1 MQAALLKSV
10 RSRSRLSSLINGLAY
25 EPTTQVFVL
34 TDRRLGFAFSCAPLS
49 GSNGDEGARL
59 RAGLNV
65 DWPDNT
71 ILQFSLICTEN
82 INKLKFGY
90 LRLREDYEESGRND
104 VSEATRRL
112 MRKVTEARANY
123 FLERTTKP
131 VDSVSGVKVREQT
144 LVISATVP
152 MKGHVPTEAEVMA
165 VKELSEGLQA
175 SLDSC
180 GLAPVPVTND
190 LYKEIFV
197 SVLNQGENASWR
209 RDPLM
214 RAESDKPLNEQ
225 LLDYDRSLDVHKDHL
240 VIESINGDNDS
251 TFIKTLSVK
260 KFPDLMWQG
269 DASQYLADILS
280 QRGGIR
286 SNCIINCTLILP
298 PQSNA
303 KNKLARARTWTIN
316 QAHGPLLKF
325 IPSLAKK
332 KASFDIVAED
342 IDKGTKLCKVLFS
355 VVVFGPSRE
364 ELIQATSN
372 AKSHFSTLGFTLMED
387 KFLMLP
393 VFITSLPMCAD
404 DQAMR
409 DIYRYKTMSL
419 PQALPLLPI
428 YGDWKGTGTPVAPFI
443 SRNGQPVSFH
453 LFDSD
458 SNYNGTIA
466 AQSGAGKS
474 FLTNYLISSYMS
486 IGAKCWVIDVGLSY
500 VKINETY
507 GGDFAQFD
515 ADSNVC
521 LNPFELV
528 QDFSEEEDVL
538 VGLLSA
544 MAAPTVP
551 LDDRQTSG
559 LKKHLTT
566 IWEQKGQSML
576 VDDVEQSLLQ
586 DEDSR
591 IRDIGHQL
599 FAFTR
604 KGQYGRY
611 FSGKNNLNFKNPFTV
626 LELEELKGREHL
638 QQVVLLQLIYQI
650 QQDMYLGERDRPKLV
665 IIDEAWSL
673 LSQGNVGKFI
683 EHGYRR
689 FRKYGGSCIVI
700 TQGVNDLYANSV
712 GQAIAENSA
721 FTLLL
726 GQKAEAIDSLQE
738 KKRLPLGDGG
748 YQILKSVR
756 SVKGHYS
763 EIFMITPRGA
773 GIARLTVDPYSLLLY
788 STAPEDVHAISTY
801 TKRGFSQDEAIQ
813 QVLRDR
819 GIEHSSSLAD
829 DQQAAEA

>member
-1 MQAALLKSV
+1 MRSALKKV
-10 RSRSRLSSLINGLAY
+10 IQNRPRLSKLINALAY
-25 EPTTQVFVL
+25 EPEMKIFL
-34 TDRRLGFAFSCAPLS
+34 LSGRRIGFAFSCAPLAGTS
-49 GSNGDEGARL
+49 GDEGARL
-59 RAGLNV
+59 KAGLTV

-82 INKLKFGY
+82 INKLKTGY
-90 LRLREDYEESGRND
+90 LRLRREYEASGRQD
-104 VSEATRRL
+104 VSEETQKL
-112 MRKVTEARANY
+112 MKKVTEARANY
-123 FLERTTKP
+123 FLERTTKA
-131 VDSVSGVKVREQT
+131 VDSASGVRIREQS
-144 LVISATVP
+144 LIISATVP
-152 MKGHVPTEAEVMA
+152 IKDDTPTLAEANSLR
-165 VKELSEGLQA
+165 ELAEALQA

-180 GLAPVPVTND
+180 GLAPVPLDND
-190 LYKEIFV
+190 LYRTVFSSI
-197 SVLNQGENASWR
+197 LNQGQSASWR
-209 RDPLM
+209 NDPFM
-214 RAESDKPLNEQ
+214 TAEVDKPLNEQ
-225 LLDYDRSLDVHKDHL
+225 LMDFSRSLDVHKDYMA
-240 VIESINGDNDS
+240 IEGSGEEDN
-251 TFIKTLSVK
+251 TYIKTLSVK

-286 SNCIINCTLILP
+286 GNCIINCTLILP

-303 KNKLARARTWTIN
+303 KSKLARQRTWTIN

-325 IPSLAKK
+325 VPSLSKK
-332 KASFDIVAED
+332 KAAFDNITED
-342 IDKGTKLCKVLFS
+342 VEGGAQIAKVLFS
-355 VVVFGPSRE
+355 VVVFGPTRE

-372 AKSHFSTLGFTLMED
+372 AKSHFSTLGFTLLED
-387 KFLMLP
+387 KFVMLP
-393 VFITSLPMCAD
+393 VFITSLPMCGDHEAL
-404 DQAMR
+404 R

-419 PQALPLLPI
+419 LQALPLLPI

-466 AQSGAGKS
+466 AQSGSGKS
-474 FLTNYLISSYMS
+474 FLTNYLISSYLS

-500 VKINETY
+500 VKINEAY

-515 ADSNVC
+515 AESEVC

-551 LDDRQTSG
+551 LHDRQISG

-566 IWEQKGQSML
+566 IWAEKGQSML
-576 VDDVEQSLLQ
+576 VDDVEASLLL

-599 FAFTR
+599 FAFTS

-683 EHGYRR
+683 EHGFRR
-689 FRKYGGSCIVI
+689 FRKYGGSCIVV

-726 GQKAEAIDSLQE
+726 GQKAEAIDAIQE
-738 KKRLPLGDGG
+738 NKRLPLGPGG

-773 GIARLTVDPYSLLLY
+773 GIARLTVDPYSILLY

-801 TKRGFSQDEAIQ
+801 TKQGMSQDQAIQ
-813 QVLRDR
+813 RVLLDR
-819 GIEHSSSLAD
+819 GVETDEGSTMGHS
-829 DQQAAEA
+829 EEVF